1 MEKEYMSVGVFSHIC
16 NYDKCRR
23 QAQFVIYKG
32 NVVFATTCE
41 VHSIHFQKTVNEL
54 LEEASAS

>member
-41 VHSIHFQKTVNEL
+41 VHSIHFQTACNKTLDGAN
-54 LEEASAS
+54 AS